1 MSDEKKAFSIDI
13 EEGDST
19 YHKFYDDDFKSAQ
32 ERAEEFVEK
41 GTNFSAL
48 IYDKEDL
55 VELIKWDENLDQIVY
70 ILTSYGS
77 YKGYEIVEPK

>member
-1 MSDEKKAFSIDI
+1 MSDEKKAFSVDI

-19 YHKFYDDDFKSAQ
+19 YHKFYDDDFKN
-32 ERAEEFVEK
+32 AEERTEAFVQK
-41 GTNFSAL
+41 GISFSAL
-48 IYDKEDL
+48 IYDSEDL

-70 ILTSYGS
+70 ILTSYGK